1 MSQFSRRVVID
12 RRTTVTGETTT
23 TKVKLIRKLP
33 VWIIRNILEYT
44 RNRIPITDFNAI
56 NFNQQSLLHPDIFK
70 RIDVMEA
77 AIQNDSKS
85 ISLFTN
91 YFYNDNLP
99 WLDDTTTSDEQEL
112 VSREQDDVS
121 IDTVTPLQSTQF
133 KTSQLLKQ
141 QIFSIHQSMKNNNHA
156 QAQQYWTKAMKTVRE
171 YNSQTVIHYKKFGS
185 DTTYITKQIQR
196 LEDMKEKQ
204 NIPNYKERLKQIAMT
219 VIKQGKGTK
228 NCGFNSADVMQHFQH
243 STILQDMDCMA
254 AAIANHP
261 SALQYFTPVHL
272 LYPKE
277 NEDDAQ
283 ENTQKE
289 EKETKRKRKQH
300 KQPNRCCVVLFSK
313 KYHTVLQ
320 CNEIHVFFT

>member
-1 MSQFSRRVVID
+1 
-12 RRTTVTGETTT
+12 
-23 TKVKLIRKLP
+23 
-33 VWIIRNILEYT
+33 
-44 RNRIPITDFNAI
+44 
-56 NFNQQSLLHPDIFK
+56 
-70 RIDVMEA
+70 MEA

-99 WLDDTTTSDEQEL
+99 WFDDTTTSDEQEL
-112 VSREQDDVS
+112 VSRERDDVS
-121 IDTVTPLQSTQF
+121 IDTVTPLQSTPF
-133 KTSQLLKQ
+133 KTSQLLQQ
-141 QIFSIHQSMKNNNHA
+141 QIFSIHQSMTNNNHA

-171 YNSQTVIHYKKFGS
+171 YNSETVIHYKKFGS

-196 LEDMKEKQ
+196 LEEFIEKQ

-219 VIKQGKGTK
+219 VITQGKRG
-228 NCGFNSADVMQHFQH
+228 VMQHFQH

-277 NEDDAQ
+277 NEHDAQ

-289 EKETKRKRKQH
+289 EKETKSETNLNKNDLKYQLT
-300 KQPNRCCVVLFSK
+300 KGKNIKNKLNKNSNIK
-313 KYHTVLQ
+313 KKESNKKFKKVEVSSSDEE
-320 CNEIHVFFT
+320 NEEIIK